1 MNTRNQRDC
10 LPAEV
15 ILYLGECISMD
26 YHLPRIDAE
35 RFQRAYGDPEG
46 EGPYVLRSEN
56 GFLWLDRY
64 YLAYTS
70 TDVKVHYVYITRYHI
85 EEEAEALKEAG
96 PRNKCFT
103 MNAEFQGYFRMPY
116 DFMRRYGTDIWVSPE
131 YAEYPAA

>member
-1 MNTRNQRDC
+1 M
-10 LPAEV
+10 
-15 ILYLGECISMD
+15 
-26 YHLPRIDAE
+26 HLNGLSSPRINAE
-35 RFQRAYGDPEG
+35 RFQRAYDDPEG

-70 TDVKVHYVYITRYHI
+70 TDVKVHYIYITRYHI

-116 DFMRRYGTDIWVSPE
+116 DFMRRYDTEIWVSPE